1 MVIIKLCYS
10 SKLPMPEELIKKIDN
25 NKNNV
30 NTDKSNGK
38 ATYKVD
44 TVSNLKDQT
53 NQDKLIPND
62 VDEMLSLLINNK
74 EAYLHAQIINNIFI
88 NDFKP
93 GKIEL
98 ELNEKSDKD
107 LISRLSKTLENIT
120 KIKWEIVEIIS
131 NKKETIAEK
140 RQRVIKDHEKQII
153 KEPIIGEIFNKFPDA
168 EIKKI
173 DN

>member
-62 VDEMLSLLINNK
+62 VDEMLSLLINK

-120 KIKWEIVEIIS
+120 KIKWKLLKV
-131 NKKETIAEK
+131 
-140 RQRVIKDHEKQII
+140 
-153 KEPIIGEIFNKFPDA
+153 FL
-168 EIKKI
+168 IKKKL
-173 DN
+173 